1 MKTSEFE
8 REREIEALKA
18 EIDFYKDMT
27 TKVFTVDLVTVVGTV
42 TTIKASGVTFWS
54 VLGIF
59 VSYGLSLILGIL
71 ISVYKQKVNQL
82 RRL

>member
-27 TKVFTVDLVTVVGTV
+27 TKVFTVDLITVVGTV
-42 TTIKASGVTFWS
+42 TTIKASGATFWS

>member
-59 VSYGLSLILGIL
+59 VSYGLSLILGVL

>member
-1 MKTSEFE
+1 MKTPEFE

>member
-1 MKTSEFE
+1 LKTSEFE

-59 VSYGLSLILGIL
+59 VSYGLSLILGVL